1 MPPLSFEEQ
10 MEISKIYSVSGLLD
24 EKHPLVMERP
34 FRSPHHTIP
43 QTALVGGGRYPK
55 PGECSLSSG
64 GVLFLDELP
73 EFQRQSVEVLRQP
86 LGKVLSR
93 YQGWKDHTDIR
104 PNASLWL
111 QLTRAY
117 VDSILTGASVT
128 APQHRS
134 VNILAESVVRS

>member
-1 MPPLSFEEQ
+1 
-10 MEISKIYSVSGLLD
+10 
-24 EKHPLVMERP
+24 MERP

-86 LGKVLSR
+86 LEEGFCHDIKVGRSYR
-93 YQGWKDHTDIR
+93 Y
-104 PNASLWL
+104 PANASLWL

-128 APQHRS
+128 APHTDP
-134 VNILAESVVRS
+134 